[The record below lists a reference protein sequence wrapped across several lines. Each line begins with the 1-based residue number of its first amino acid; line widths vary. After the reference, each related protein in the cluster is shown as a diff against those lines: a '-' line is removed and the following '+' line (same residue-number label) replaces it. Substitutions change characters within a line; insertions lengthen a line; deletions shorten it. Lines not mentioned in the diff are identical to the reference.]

1 MTRMAVVLRRRSKSE
16 FGQAEEAVT
25 RRQCLINALTGQV
38 NFVDCARAN
47 TRIPEFET
55 NQWVSTEVIEKK
67 LQKQVARPRGRF
79 SNFSR
84 RFCGRLATD

>member
-1 MTRMAVVLRRRSKSE
+1 VARQKDGCCPIGSGKVL
-16 FGQAEEAVT
+16 V
-25 RRQCLINALTGQV
+25 NALTGQV

-67 LQKQVARPRGRF
+67 LQKEVARPERF
-79 SNFSR
+79 ELPTLWFEARCSIQLSHR
-84 RFCGRLATD
+84 RVPQVSL